1 MHRCMV
7 DPEQFLRTRT
17 REKLYRIDL
26 GGVDNLNLNN
36 TERKKGGG
44 KKGTDGFVQD
54 RCGWQREPEQNA
66 RKEGRGKERESKI
79 CSE

>member
-1 MHRCMV
+1 MV
-7 DPEQFLRTRT
+7 DPEQFLRTRK

-26 GGVDNLNLNN
+26 VGVDGLNMNIA
-36 TERKKGGG
+36 ERKKGGG
-44 KKGTDGFVQD
+44 KKGMDGFVQD
-54 RCGWQREPEQNA
+54 RCDWQREPEQNA